1 MGRIAL
7 TGATGFLGSKTAD
20 LLKARGFQVLLLVRN
35 KKRLHPQ
42 LVESCQVVEVDFGD
56 SSSLMQALAGV
67 ECLFHIAA
75 ANTTQQTDRDKI
87 IASTLG
93 LTQCVLQ
100 AANEARVPK
109 VVYVSSVVALGRSKD
124 PNILLDEDAVNEGF
138 ESPYVEGKLI
148 AEQWVKEFATSSG
161 LDIRHVYPSWVVGA
175 GDPYLTPP
183 HKFIMDFSA
192 AGQKIYFDGG
202 VSIANADCVAEGIVA
217 AWQKGEPNG
226 KYVLGGD
233 NLTFK
238 ELYDLLGDEFG
249 KPKPSIK
256 VPKWFL
262 KMASTIGKAVLGQA
276 FPISPKYVESVIGRY
291 SWYDSG
297 KAERVLGY
305 QMTPARETIKLAKP
319 ELLARQNGTYWMQA
333 NKGAWPANNR
343 ENKKAI
349 FVTGFPG
356 WLGNRFI
363 DTCIFGNADG
373 DYKFEG
379 EIRLLVR
386 GEATPLPLLPP
397 NCRVIYG
404 DVTQPET
411 YKAALAGCET
421 VFHFAGLLH
430 GQSPEALYAVNTEG
444 TKLMLDAAI
453 EQKVSKFIFISTD
466 SVGGYTKAGKP
477 FSDGAGDRPY
487 KHYGKSKA
495 RAEAY
500 LAEKVGSG
508 QIAGAS
514 LRSFWFFGPHPADR
528 NLSFF
533 RMFSWPFQL
542 VFGDGKNLRAISHVD
557 DLIQAFWKAEASN
570 RLDGGSYYI
579 PSLGS
584 SYSVDGLFKALSDG
598 LGQKANRV
606 HISKILCRI
615 FEHTE
620 TLLSKLGIQNQT
632 LLAAGK
638 FDRDIT
644 ASAGEANKAFGY
656 KPSVEMRQIVA
667 EIKTALDNS

>member
-1 MGRIAL
+1 MATIAL

-20 LLKARGFQVLLLVRN
+20 LLLAKGHKVRLLLRN
-35 KKRLHPQ
+35 KSRLHPR
-42 LVESCQVVEVDFGD
+42 LANDCEVLEVDFYSAHD
-56 SSSLMQALAGV
+56 LAAALIGV

-87 IASTLG
+87 IDSTLG
-93 LTQCVLQ
+93 LTKSVLL
-100 AANEARVPK
+100 AAKNAQVPL

-124 PNILLDEDAVNEGF
+124 PNKLLDETAVNEGF

-148 AEQWVKEFATSSG
+148 AEQWVKSFAVTAG

-183 HKFIMDFSA
+183 HKFISDFML
-192 AGQKIYFDGG
+192 AGQKIFFDGG

-238 ELYDLLGDEFG
+238 QLYDLLGTEFK
-249 KPKPSIK
+249 KPMPSIK

-262 KMASTIGKAVLGQA
+262 KLAATVGKAVLGTA

-291 SWYDSG
+291 SWYNSS
-297 KAERVLGY
+297 KAKNLLGY
-305 QMTPARETIKLAKP
+305 EITPAKQTIALAKP
-319 ELLARQNGTYWMQA
+319 ELLARQNGTYWMKA
-333 NKGAWPANNR
+333 NKGQWPTNSH

-356 WLGNRFI
+356 WLGNRFV
-363 DTCIFGNADG
+363 DTCIYGNEDG
-373 DYKFEG
+373 DYRFDG

-386 GEATPLPLLPP
+386 GESTPLPLLPS
-397 NCRVIYG
+397 NCKVIYG
-404 DVTQPET
+404 DVTKPET

-430 GQSPEALYAVNTEG
+430 GESPAALYKVNTNG
-444 TKLMLDAAI
+444 TKMMIDSAI
-453 EQKVSKFIFISTD
+453 EQKVAKFIFISTD
-466 SVGGYTKAGKP
+466 SVGGFTKPGES
-477 FSDGAGDRPY
+477 FSPQLKDRPY
-487 KHYGKSKA
+487 KHYGQSKA
-495 RAEAY
+495 MAEAY
-500 LAEKVGSG
+500 LKEKVSKGE
-508 QIAGAS
+508 IAGVS
-514 LRSFWFFGPHPADR
+514 LRSFWFFGPNPASR

-533 RMFSWPFQL
+533 KMFSWPFQL
-542 VFGDGKNLRAISHVD
+542 VFGNGKNVRAISHVD
-557 DLIQAFWKAEASN
+557 DLIQAFWKAEASGK
-570 RLDGGSYYI
+570 LQGGHYYI
-579 PSLGS
+579 PSLES
-584 SYSVDGLFKALSDG
+584 SYTVDGLFQALSDG
-598 LGQKANRV
+598 MGHKANRV
-606 HISKILCRI
+606 HIPKFLCRV
-615 FEHTE
+615 FEYTE
-620 TLLSKLGIQNQT
+620 TMLSKLGIQNQT

-644 ASAGEANKAFGY
+644 STSNEANLAFGY
-656 KPSVEMRQIVA
+656 KPKVQMRQIVG
-667 EIKTALDNS
+667 EIKTALENS